1 MAGRLQGW
9 GARSQL
15 ATITMR
21 DNGPLSQPQRFVILS
36 FLAVVAYLFCLEIY
50 GGGALTAATGD
61 RASSALDMFRVSSG
75 SRSSHPATVV
85 VTESEMIRER
95 QQLEAEADAKAEAAA
110 QKAKVDAEAKAKAEA
125 DAQAKAEADAKVK
138 AEAEAKAKAEAD
150 AKAKA
155 DAEAKAAAENPEARC
170 LAQGWIQKHAAL
182 QREMA
187 EGKRPKRFVVYRPD
201 CGYCGM
207 CNRLNAILGHYLWAV
222 LTDRAFVI
230 DWRYP
235 GKHGWKEGTH
245 YLDPRA
251 VNWTADYNVG
261 KPTFEW
267 EGERYGGILWGK
279 EGGGGEM

>member
-1 MAGRLQGW
+1 MTGRLCEA
-9 GARSQL
+9 GAAEPAKQN
-15 ATITMR
+15 TMR
-21 DNGPLSQPQRFVILS
+21 DDGPLSQPQRFVILS
-36 FLAVVAYLFCLEIY
+36 FLVVVAYLFCLEMY
-50 GGGALTAATGD
+50 GGGAMTADTGD
-61 RASSALDMFRVSSG
+61 RASAALDMFHAGSS
-75 SRSSHPATVV
+75 SRSSHHAPVV
-85 VTESEMIRER
+85 VTESDVIRER
-95 QQLEAEADAKAEAAA
+95 QQQEAEAGVKA
-110 QKAKVDAEAKAKAEA
+110 DAE
-125 DAQAKAEADAKVK
+125 
-138 AEAEAKAKAEAD
+138 

-155 DAEAKAAAENPEARC
+155 DAEAKAPAENPEARC
-170 LAQGWIQKHAAL
+170 LAQRWIQKHAEL

-267 EGERYGGILWGK
+267 EGERYGCMLCILFGTV
-279 EGGGGEM
+279 MRQFSF